1 MEVVFTSLFV
11 SNKWVYACFVWVRI
25 MFCERSDLVVKN
37 LIMCK
42 KSEISLFRNINTKR
56 QFWLFDVTRIC
67 AKVLSK
73 NVASCAD
80 VEHIVTY
87 LVDVQN

>member
-11 SNKWVYACFVWVRI
+11 SNKWVYACFVWFRI
-25 MFCERSDLVVKN
+25 MFCERGALVVKN
-37 LIMCK
+37 LITCK
-42 KSEISLFRNINTKR
+42 KSEISLFREINTNW

-67 AKVLSK
+67 AKVLFK

-87 LVDVQN
+87 LVGVQN

>member
-1 MEVVFTSLFV
+1 
-11 SNKWVYACFVWVRI
+11 
-25 MFCERSDLVVKN
+25 
-37 LIMCK
+37 MCK
-42 KSEISLFRNINTKR
+42 KSEISLFRNTNTKR

-67 AKVLSK
+67 AEVLSK

-87 LVDVQN
+87 LLDVQN